1 MVTKEKVEEMC
12 WYVLSL
18 IEQYKEKTDKFK
30 ETPQLDGAEYIWC
43 KGWRAPHEPIFFE
56 EATCGNISE
65 PRHPIARTPRKKVHV
80 SIHYYRDKMPIYS
93 QIYGA
98 EGDVICETFYTHDSG
113 KTYGLTYDRKGELN
127 MLSIESQN
135 EKGLPVEYIVYRK
148 EIWNFGNPL
157 KNRINYATYEYDE
170 NDKIKGGSFIYEMIV
185 NLQASNDPEELLYS
199 ISNPPHDYYLSY
211 DDETVVSYT
220 RTDYSSS
227 LELLSGVGGPW
238 KFQGYLLKRYH
249 EYGIEYI

>member
-135 EKGLPVEYIVYRK
+135 EKGLPEDYEEK
-148 EIWNFGNPL
+148 EETSKSLLIWFSFAG
-157 KNRINYATYEYDE
+157 IN
-170 NDKIKGGSFIYEMIV
+170 SFCCFFYC
-185 NLQASNDPEELLYS
+185 S
-199 ISNPPHDYYLSY
+199 ISDWICNFI
-211 DDETVVSYT
+211 VSNVW
-220 RTDYSSS
+220 
-227 LELLSGVGGPW
+227 L
-238 KFQGYLLKRYH
+238 
-249 EYGIEYI
+249 